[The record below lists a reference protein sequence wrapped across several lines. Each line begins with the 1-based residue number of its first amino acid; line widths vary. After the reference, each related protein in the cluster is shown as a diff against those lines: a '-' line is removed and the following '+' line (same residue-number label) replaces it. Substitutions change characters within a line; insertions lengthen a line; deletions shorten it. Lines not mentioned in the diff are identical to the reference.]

1 MSVNGIGSSN
11 MMGPRMSTNLTVD
24 RQSAKVSFGERVQ
37 AGMNNAAGAVAGG
50 LGTVAGMVPGGSVV
64 SAAVSTLSGVNSAGA
79 GSQYQGAAGLGAM
92 ASGVTGVPTL
102 NTTVGSP
109 GGMVAGGGAG
119 TGSSTAGGIG
129 LAAGA
134 MGSAGGPT
142 GGVGNA
148 VASDPTL
155 NAMFSEQKKLL
166 GLQAAIGAEA
176 NSFQAISNVM
186 KTRHDSAKNAVSNVR

>member
-50 LGTVAGMVPGGSVV
+50 LGTVAGMLPGAGLV
-64 SAAVSTLSGVNSAGA
+64 SAAVSTVNTFGTPGAGA
-79 GSQYQGAAGLGAM
+79 QYQGAAGMGAM
-92 ASGVTGVPTL
+92 ASGVTGVPSV
-102 NTTVGSP
+102 NTTVG
-109 GGMVAGGGAG
+109 GTGGAGMVAGGGNPA
-119 TGSSTAGGIG
+119 AGGIG
-129 LAAGA
+129 LAADAVNG
-134 MGSAGGPT
+134 AGGAT

-155 NAMFSEQKKLL
+155 NAMFTEQKKLL
-166 GLQAAIGAEA
+166 GLQASIAAEG
-176 NSFQAISNVM
+176 NRFNAISNVM
-186 KTRHDSAKNAVSNVR
+186 KSRNEAQKTAIQNVR